1 MDAKASVAIGEFSR
15 GGKSRVEVNALDHDF
30 NAEQKVIPY
39 GFYLPEYERLYIYIV
54 TSKMTSDAIVD
65 CLTDMWQMIAEDFPE
80 VETLMLNLDNGPENQ
95 SRRTQFMKRLT
106 EFVEEEEVEVDL
118 NYYPP
123 YHSKY
128 NPIERVWGVLE
139 QHWNGALLD
148 SVNAVIEYAKTMTY
162 KGIHPVVKLV
172 EKVYE
177 AGVKLTQKEMAQ
189 VEQNLRRMPGLGK
202 WFVTIPLLPKSG

>member
-15 GGKSRVEVNALDHDF
+15 GGASRVEVNALDHDF
-30 NAEQKVIPY
+30 QPDQKVTPY
-39 GFYLPEYERLYIYIV
+39 GLYLPEQNRLYIYIL
-54 TSKMTSDAIVD
+54 TSKVTSDAIAD
-65 CLTDMWQMIAEDFPE
+65 CLCDLWQKIKADFPK

-95 SRRTQFMKRLT
+95 SRRTQFMKRIT
-106 EFVEEEEVEVDL
+106 DFVEQERIEVNL

-139 QHWNGALLD
+139 QHWNGSLLD
-148 SVNAVIEYAKTMTY
+148 SLDAVMGFAKSMTY
-162 KGIHPVVKLV
+162 KGVAPVVKLV

-177 AGVKLTQKEMAQ
+177 TGVKLTQKAMARL
-189 VEQNLRRMPGLGK
+189 EERFSRLPGLEK
-202 WFVTIPLLPKSG
+202 WFVLIRPLPLEG